1 MKLSHKT
8 VIFWAGLIFLA
19 TVVAYIPAMRG
30 GYIWDDDRY
39 ITENVTLRTLDGL
52 RRIWLE
58 PKALPQYYPLVH
70 TSFWLEYHLWQL
82 HPFGYHLVNVVLHAF
97 NVILLLLV
105 LRYLRVPGAWLAAA
119 LFALHPVHVESV
131 AWITERKNV
140 LSGFFYLASALAYF
154 RFANVTGDLADTTA
168 SSDTHLLTSDKSPRS
183 WGYYVLSLFLFL
195 CALLSKTVTSSL
207 PAAILLVLWWKRG
220 RICRSDILTLIPY
233 FVVGALFGL
242 TTVWLEKYH
251 VGAQGEEWALSF
263 LDRLLVAGRALWFYA
278 GKLVWPYELTFIYP
292 RWQIDAGV
300 WWQYL
305 FPVAAMAVIFT
316 LWLLRQ
322 RLGKGPLV
330 AVLFFAGTLFPAL
343 GFFDVYPMRFSF
355 VADHFQYLASIGLI
369 SLFSASISIFCIRL
383 GSSYR
388 NLGFVA
394 CFGALLALGLGVW
407 KQGSIYRDAEMVYR
421 DTIAKNPNAWMAHNN
436 LGFLLVEDGSLAA
449 AMTHYTRALRIK
461 PDSALTHYNM
471 AKVLYLQ
478 EKFDEAIA
486 HYYKAL
492 EIKPNHAGAH
502 NNLGVLLAKQGKLKE
517 ARRHYSEA
525 LRLNPDSAETHNN
538 LALTLVKLGEIE
550 AATEQ
555 YQKALEIKPHDAGI
569 HNNFG
574 TFLAQQGKLDQAI
587 AHFSRALELKPDF
600 AEVYGKLGNVFKQQ
614 GKMDKA
620 IANYSR
626 ALEIKPNH
634 AEAHNNLG
642 VLLAK
647 QGKLKEARRHYSE
660 ALRLNPDS
668 AETHNNLA
676 LTLVKL
682 GEIETAIPHYAK
694 ALDLQPDYAEA
705 HNNLGNA
712 LAREGK
718 LDEAIVHYARALEIQ
733 ADYPEAHN
741 NLGVALA
748 QQGKLNESIAHFN
761 EALRLKPDYVPAR
774 ANLDRALQMIT
785 GGR

>member
-19 TVVAYIPAMRG
+19 TLVAYIPAMRG
-30 GYIWDDDRY
+30 GYIWDDDSY

-82 HPFGYHLVNVVLHAF
+82 HPFGYHLVNVLLHAL
-97 NVILLLLV
+97 NAILLLMM
-105 LRYLRVPGAWLAAA
+105 LRYLRVEGAWLAA
-119 LFALHPVHVESV
+119 LIFALHPVQVESV

-140 LSGFFYLASALAYF
+140 LSGLFYLCSFLAYL
-154 RFANVTGDLADTTA
+154 RFCNLAADPGSTSITPSMHTP
-168 SSDTHLLTSDKSPRS
+168 SSDDGGNR
-183 WGYYVLSLFLFL
+183 WRFYALSLFLFL
-195 CALLSKTVTSSL
+195 CALLSKTVTCSL
-207 PAAILLVLWWKRG
+207 PAAILLVLWWQQD
-220 RICRSDILTLIPY
+220 RIRWRQILPLIPF
-233 FVVGALFGL
+233 FVVGVALGL
-242 TTVWLEKYH
+242 TTAWLEKYH

-263 LDRLLVAGRALWFYA
+263 LDRFLVAGRALWFYA
-278 GKLVWPYELTFIYP
+278 GKLVWPFELTFIYP
-292 RWQIDAGV
+292 RWQIDAGA

-369 SLFSASISIFCIRL
+369 SLFSASISIFYIRL
-383 GSSYR
+383 GSSSR

-407 KQGSIYRDAEMVYR
+407 KQGSIYRDAQMLYR

-436 LGFLLVEDGSLAA
+436 LGFLLQEDGSLAA

-461 PDSALTHYNM
+461 PDNALTHYNM

-486 HYYKAL
+486 HYYKAH
-492 EIKPNHAGAH
+492 HAEAH
-502 NNLGVLLAKQGKLKE
+502 NNLGILLAKQGKLKE

-525 LRLNPDSAETHNN
+525 LRLNPDSAEIHNN
-538 LALTLVKLGEIE
+538 LAGALVKLEEIE

-555 YQKALEIKPHDAGI
+555 YQKALEIKPHDAGTYTTI
-569 HNNFG
+569 LEPFWH
-574 TFLAQQGKLDQAI
+574 
-587 AHFSRALELKPDF
+587 SRA
-600 AEVYGKLGNVFKQQ
+600 
-614 GKMDKA
+614 
-620 IANYSR
+620 S
-626 ALEIKPNH
+626 
-634 AEAHNNLG
+634 
-642 VLLAK
+642 
-647 QGKLKEARRHYSE
+647 
-660 ALRLNPDS
+660 
-668 AETHNNLA
+668 
-676 LTLVKL
+676 LTR
-682 GEIETAIPHYAK
+682 P
-694 ALDLQPDYAEA
+694 
-705 HNNLGNA
+705 
-712 LAREGK
+712 
-718 LDEAIVHYARALEIQ
+718 
-733 ADYPEAHN
+733 
-741 NLGVALA
+741 
-748 QQGKLNESIAHFN
+748 
-761 EALRLKPDYVPAR
+761 
-774 ANLDRALQMIT
+774 
-785 GGR
+785 

>member
-19 TVVAYIPAMRG
+19 TLVAYIPAMRG
-30 GYIWDDDRY
+30 GYIWDDDSY

-82 HPFGYHLVNVVLHAF
+82 HPFGYHLVNVLLHAL
-97 NVILLLLV
+97 NAILLLMM
-105 LRYLRVPGAWLAAA
+105 LRYLRVEGAWLAA
-119 LFALHPVHVESV
+119 LIFALHPVQVESV

-140 LSGFFYLASALAYF
+140 LSGLFYLCSFLAYL
-154 RFANVTGDLADTTA
+154 RFCNLAADPGSTSITPGMHTP
-168 SSDTHLLTSDKSPRS
+168 SSDDGGNR
-183 WGYYVLSLFLFL
+183 WRFYALSLFLFL
-195 CALLSKTVTSSL
+195 CALLSKTVTCSL
-207 PAAILLVLWWKRG
+207 PAAILLVLWWQQD
-220 RICRSDILTLIPY
+220 RIRWRQILPLIPF
-233 FVVGALFGL
+233 FVVGVALGL
-242 TTVWLEKYH
+242 TTAWLEKYH

-263 LDRLLVAGRALWFYA
+263 LDRFLVAGRALWFYA

-292 RWQIDAGV
+292 RWQIDAGA

-330 AVLFFAGTLFPAL
+330 AVLLIAGTLFPAL

-369 SLFSASISIFCIRL
+369 SIFSASISIFYIRL
-383 GSSYR
+383 GSSSR

-407 KQGSIYRDAEMVYR
+407 KQGSIYRDAEMLYR

-436 LGFLLVEDGSLAA
+436 LGFLLAEDGSLAA

-461 PDSALTHYNM
+461 PDNALTHYNM

-492 EIKPNHAGAH
+492 EIKPNHAEAH
-502 NNLGVLLAKQGKLKE
+502 NNLGILLAKQGKLKE

-525 LRLNPDSAETHNN
+525 LRLNPASAETHNN
-538 LALTLVKLGEIE
+538 LAVTLVKLKEIE
-550 AATEQ
+550 A
-555 YQKALEIKPHDAGI
+555 
-569 HNNFG
+569 
-574 TFLAQQGKLDQAI
+574 
-587 AHFSRALELKPDF
+587 
-600 AEVYGKLGNVFKQQ
+600 
-614 GKMDKA
+614 
-620 IANYSR
+620 
-626 ALEIKPNH
+626 
-634 AEAHNNLG
+634 
-642 VLLAK
+642 
-647 QGKLKEARRHYSE
+647 
-660 ALRLNPDS
+660 
-668 AETHNNLA
+668 
-676 LTLVKL
+676 
-682 GEIETAIPHYAK
+682 AIPHYAK

-712 LAREGK
+712 FSKQGK
-718 LDEAIVHYARALEIQ
+718 LKEALASYTKALEIRPN
-733 ADYPEAHN
+733 YPEAQN

-748 QQGKLNESIAHFN
+748 RQGRLNEAIAHFR

-774 ANLDRALQMIT
+774 ANLERALQMMTRADEAAIT
-785 GGR
+785 RGNP